1 MIRGVPLLLLAPL
14 LVVLLIAL
22 IPFSL
27 IQRYR
32 VGTARQR
39 ARGWLIGLNIAA
51 LTLSAMM
58 FVIGAGFSG
67 IWIPH
72 ALSYSLAGLAVGSVL
87 GIVGLVVTKWETM
100 PDGLYYTPSRLLV
113 LGVTLIVSARIL
125 YGFWR
130 AMHTWRA
137 GGFGDS
143 WLGSAGVADSMAAGA
158 VVLGYYLVYWIGVRR
173 RFRRVPRAVRFTAR
187 PPRAAGAGRSPA
199 AQARS
204 KIKI

>member
-67 IWIPH
+67 IRIRH
-72 ALSYSLAGLAVGSVL
+72 AVRYSRAGLAAGAAL
-87 GIVGLVVTKWETM
+87 GIVGL
-100 PDGLYYTPSRLLV
+100 
-113 LGVTLIVSARIL
+113 
-125 YGFWR
+125 
-130 AMHTWRA
+130 
-137 GGFGDS
+137 
-143 WLGSAGVADSMAAGA
+143 
-158 VVLGYYLVYWIGVRR
+158 
-173 RFRRVPRAVRFTAR
+173 
-187 PPRAAGAGRSPA
+187 RS
-199 AQARS
+199 S
-204 KIKI
+204 